1 MKIYSQH
8 RQSSMLRL
16 HLYQYEACPSCTQIK
31 AYLKYFGIEYKLT
44 EVDSNAKSESLS
56 FTLNRSLPVLVFQHK
71 QNKQQRWHLAN
82 ATAILSAL
90 ESLRNEIN
98 TAKRS
103 GLLDEQSELN
113 YSEILR
119 KYLPI
124 LKGNELQATINP
136 FKYHVSN
143 SDLK

>member
-1 MKIYSQH
+1 MD
-8 RQSSMLRL
+8 
-16 HLYQYEACPSCTQIK
+16 PS
-31 AYLKYFGIEYKLT
+31 
-44 EVDSNAKSESLS
+44 AKGESLS
-56 FTLNRSLPVLVFQHK
+56 FTLNRTLPVLVFQHK
-71 QNKQQRWHLAN
+71 DNKQQRWHLAN

-98 TAKRS
+98 VAKKS
-103 GLLDEQSELN
+103 GLLDEKSELN

-124 LKGNELQATINP
+124 LKGNEVQATINP
-136 FKYHVSN
+136 FKYHVTN